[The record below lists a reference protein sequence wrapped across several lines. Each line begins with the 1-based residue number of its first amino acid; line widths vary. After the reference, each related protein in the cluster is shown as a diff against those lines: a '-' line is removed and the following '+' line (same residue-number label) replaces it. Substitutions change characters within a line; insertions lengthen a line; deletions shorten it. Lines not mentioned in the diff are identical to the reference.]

1 MTAVLFG
8 AGVTLGVSALAIAV
22 NKMVHALDQT
32 DHRAKEEPTKN
43 DNNYMEVYDDN
54 EDFTL

>member
-22 NKMVHALDQT
+22 NKTLHALDNKE
-32 DHRAKEEPTKN
+32 HRVKEEPTNN
-43 DNNYMEVYDDN
+43 DNNYTGVYDDD